1 MIRFLLSSLGFI
13 ICLSCCAGNNK
24 KLPINSVSVE
34 QQSSMEITPEELGIY
49 PNTRY
54 LVSDIVDLQGKKIK
68 MPKSVT
74 LVFKGGSIRNGCII
88 GNDSKIECSNYPVF
102 NNVRIAG
109 IWLVPKIST
118 SMFADLDYVNS
129 LRDVF
134 ALSNPLVNNTI
145 RINKGEYKVCVK
157 KNKEVCLPVYS
168 NTTIIIDG
176 TIMLQPNAF
185 PRYDIMCVNGENIT
199 ISGSGTIVG
208 DKHTHKGKDG
218 QWGMGI
224 RFHGAKNTTVM
235 GLSIRECWG
244 DCIYVG
250 GNSKNVKILQCNL
263 DHGRRQGISVTK
275 ADNVLIRECKISNV
289 GGQKPE
295 YAIDLEPNQGDTVDN
310 VMIENVEIV
319 DCKGGI
325 LSTKGN
331 KDGRGKGSYIGSIF
345 VKKCKISIVDK
356 YPIRLRRC
364 EKADVEGCVTYS
376 TNENPSIFMS
386 EINEVVVFD
395 NEINVDKRIMAS
407 IKNITKDVVGK
418 SKYKPISVSRCK
430 KKMIDNNI
438 ITEK

>member
-1 MIRFLLSSLGFI
+1 MIRTLLSSLAFI
-13 ICLSCCAGNNK
+13 ICLSSCAGNNK
-24 KLPINSVSVE
+24 KIPIDSISVKL
-34 QQSSMEITPEELGIY
+34 QSSTEITPEEFGIY
-49 PNTRY
+49 SNTRY
-54 LVSDIVDLQGKKIK
+54 IVSDIVDLQGKRIK

-74 LVFKGGSIRNGCII
+74 LVFKGGSIRNGCVI
-88 GNDSKIECSNYPVF
+88 GNDTKIECSNYPIF

-109 IWLVPKIST
+109 SWLVPEIST
-118 SMFADLDYVNS
+118 SMFVDLDYVNS
-129 LRDVF
+129 LCDVF

-145 RINKGEYKVCVK
+145 RINKGEYKLDVK
-157 KNKEVCLPVYS
+157 KNKEVCLPVCS
-168 NTTIIIDG
+168 NTTVIIDG
-176 TIMLQPNAF
+176 TILLQPNAF
-185 PRYDIMCVNGENIT
+185 PRYDIIRVKGENIT
-199 ISGSGTIVG
+199 IKGSGTIVG
-208 DKHTHKGKDG
+208 DKHTHTGTDG

-224 RFHGAKNTTVM
+224 RFHGAKNASVSR
-235 GLSIRECWG
+235 LNIRDCWG

-250 GNSKNVKILQCNL
+250 GNSKNVRIIQCNL

-275 ADNVLIRECKISNV
+275 ADRVLIKDCKISNV

-364 EKADVEGCVTYS
+364 EKADVEGCITYS
-376 TNENPSIFMS
+376 TNDNPSIYLS
-386 EINEVVVFD
+386 EINEVVVLD
-395 NEINVDKRIMAS
+395 NEINIDKRIVNYVKIIAMD
-407 IKNITKDVVGK
+407 IVRKDE
-418 SKYKPISVSRCK
+418 YRPISVSKYK
-430 KKMIDNNI
+430 KKVIKKNQINYR
-438 ITEK
+438 